1 MKTRQKQEEKQE
13 EKEVLNIEEIYNV
26 LIWEFLAIRKAGGR

>member
-1 MKTRQKQEEKQE
+1 MKTRQKQEQEK
-13 EKEVLNIEEIYNV
+13 KEILSVEEIYNV